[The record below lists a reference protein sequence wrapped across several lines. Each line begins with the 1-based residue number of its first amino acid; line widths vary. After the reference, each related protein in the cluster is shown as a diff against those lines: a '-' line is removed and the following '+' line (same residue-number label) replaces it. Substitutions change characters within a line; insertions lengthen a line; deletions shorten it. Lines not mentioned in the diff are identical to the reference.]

1 MSPIVLL
8 FVKYVASMIMFT
20 LLLLLQAELE
30 KAVSS
35 HGDTLVLVNFFSMR
49 NSLCTSFMTVYEVSI
64 QIWWMIFKSFLYVM
78 LSVSL
83 MSCGG
88 FRGHDCMVVGF
99 TTTCAISAY
108 HHYSCEF
115 EPRSWRGV
123 RDITLCDEVYQ
134 WLVTGWWFSPGTT
147 FPPPIKRT
155 VTI

>member
-1 MSPIVLL
+1 MLH
-8 FVKYVASMIMFT
+8 VKYVASMTMFT

-64 QIWWMIFKSFLYVM
+64 QIQKL
-78 LSVSL
+78 
-83 MSCGG
+83 
-88 FRGHDCMVVGF
+88 R
-99 TTTCAISAY
+99 
-108 HHYSCEF
+108 
-115 EPRSWRGV
+115 
-123 RDITLCDEVYQ
+123 
-134 WLVTGWWFSPGTT
+134 